1 MGRVREAWIDES
13 RGFAMLLIVFGHICT
28 ETFARSF
35 VWSFHVPLFMIVAG
49 LTYHPRVSFSDEVRH
64 RASRLLVP
72 YFVWVGMALVLFSA
86 VGPFVITIIGR
97 GGMNADFLA
106 NFMGLIWGNGKGHL
120 LDFYRP
126 IWFLPML
133 FSAYLLAWIA
143 VRVADY
149 LSRYAGCRI
158 LWLLLFAVFIFCGCW
173 VFSPLIEAVVMPFS
187 LETAATLL
195 PFLLLG
201 IYLQEKPVRV
211 PGKSAC
217 VTFAACAIALCL
229 AMDASGVNS
238 TNWYIEDVFGNRLV
252 FLVVAL
258 TVSLAVLGLS
268 KRHNRFGLFSYIGS
282 HTMSILV
289 LHKYPLML
297 IQLALG
303 MTHHNELMESA
314 IFSGLVS
321 LCVALLCAVIEDKLI
336 NPVCPLAL
344 GNENCFR

>member
-28 ETFARSF
+28 EDFARSF
-35 VWSFHVPLFMIVAG
+35 VWSFHVPLFMIIAG
-49 LTYHPRVSFSDEVRH
+49 LTYRPKASFLGEVSH
-64 RASRLLVP
+64 RARRLLIP
-72 YFVWVGMALVLFSA
+72 YLVWGGTALLLFSA
-86 VGPFVITIIGR
+86 LGPLVMRLIGR
-97 GGMNADFLA
+97 EGMDADLLVNLF
-106 NFMGLIWGNGKGHL
+106 GLLWANGKGHL

-133 FSAYLLAWIA
+133 FSAYLLAWI
-143 VRVADY
+143 VLCVIDF
-149 LSRYAGCRI
+149 LSKHCGYRL
-158 LWLLLFAVFIFCGCW
+158 LWVLVFAVSIFSGCW
-173 VFSPLIEAVVMPFS
+173 ALAPLIEAVVMPFS

-201 IYLQEKPVRV
+201 IYLQEKPMRV
-211 PGKSAC
+211 PGKSVC

-258 TVSLAVLGLS
+258 TVSLAVLRLS

-289 LHKYPLML
+289 LHKYPLMT

-321 LCVALLCAVIEDKLI
+321 LGVALLCAEIEDRLI

-344 GNENCFR
+344 GKEN